1 LPSTQIISQRDVAIF
16 TGLLAL
22 ASFDRDEL
30 QEKVAVNVY
39 VARRREAHLLSCRS
53 SSPHPPPPPSDVSH
67 FIHSEF
73 KPFLDLAPQVR
84 QLIKSFQESRYA
96 ESLALLDNL
105 KVGQGQR
112 LCNF

>member
-1 LPSTQIISQRDVAIF
+1 MCTSRGAERRTCYPA
-16 TGLLAL
+16 AL
-22 ASFDRDEL
+22 RL
-30 QEKVAVNVY
+30 
-39 VARRREAHLLSCRS
+39 H
-53 SSPHPPPPPSDVSH
+53 PPPPSDVSH